1 MKKNH
6 CNFIF
11 FKIIINCTGANTG
24 IGFETAVTLAKLGLN
39 KVITKIKS
47 FYFQS
52 LGGEVIVACRDPIR
66 GQQSLE
72 KIKDET
78 KNEKIYLELL
88 DLADFDSVREFSKKF
103 LETRTRLDV
112 LINNAGKF
120 FQ

>member
-1 MKKNH
+1 
-6 CNFIF
+6 
-11 FKIIINCTGANTG
+11 
-24 IGFETAVTLAKLGLN
+24 
-39 KVITKIKS
+39 
-47 FYFQS
+47 
-52 LGGEVIVACRDPIR
+52 
-66 GQQSLE
+66 LE